1 MLAGALAVLAV
12 LVFVLT
18 PRPVARGTAIVLL
31 TSAAGD
37 HLAPTTV
44 QLGANKLTVTG
55 DAPRAPDTNTAVRL
69 GLAAGAY
76 PIKVGGDLVPA
87 TLSVQAGQV
96 EPLLLAV
103 RGGQVVQGGVYSGI
117 GNVNLGLQE
126 LSARLTPIP
135 DFHLVDQDGRAI
147 DRRALLGKDTVIA
160 AFHTTCRETCPLYT
174 ALMFQLRKAAPDVRL
189 IEVTTDP
196 ATDTPAV
203 LRTYRSA
210 IGADWLFATGQPEDV
225 TEFWAPFGVTLAAGD
240 THTSALA
247 LVDRFGFIRA
257 AETGV
262 PDVGGGLPAALD
274 AQLNEE
280 GRRLLAGHGE
290 GWGAPQVI
298 DKLRTL
304 SASGQSESGGPATS
318 FSLPATDGRRL
329 SLEEFKGR
337 PVILNFWWAG
347 CPPCREEMPGL
358 QRYADS
364 HPDVALLFVDPVDGP
379 AGARAFAE
387 SVHVH
392 APVMLDADGR
402 VAAAYKVASYPTTFF
417 LHRDGKIASRYPL
430 ALTPDSLSAHMSNL
444 GAG

>member
-1 MLAGALAVLAV
+1 LAGALGVLAV

-18 PRPVARGTAIVLL
+18 PRPVASGTAIVLL
-31 TSAAGD
+31 TSSAGD
-37 HLAPTTV
+37 HLAPTPVELGVNKVTV
-44 QLGANKLTVTG
+44 GG
-55 DAPRAPDTNTAVRL
+55 DAPKAPDTNTAVRL
-69 GLAAGAY
+69 RLGPGTY
-76 PIKVGGDLVPA
+76 PIKVGGNPVPA
-87 TLSVQAGQV
+87 TLTVQAGQV

-103 RGGQVVQGGVYSGI
+103 HSGQVVRGGVYSGI
-117 GNVNLGLQE
+117 SNVNLGLQE
-126 LSARLTPIP
+126 LSGRLTPIP
-135 DFHLVDQDGRAI
+135 DFHLVDQDGRTI
-147 DRRALLGKDTVIA
+147 DREALLGKDTVIA
-160 AFHTTCRETCPLYT
+160 AFHTTCHETCPLYT

-203 LRTYRSA
+203 LSAYRST
-210 IGADWLFATGQPEDV
+210 IGADWQFATGQPDDV
-225 TEFWAPFGVTLAAGD
+225 TRFWAPFGVTLAAGD

-262 PDVGGGLPAALD
+262 PDVGGGLPAALEP
-274 AQLNEE
+274 QLNQE
-280 GRRLLAGHGE
+280 GRRLLAGHGD
-290 GWGAPQVI
+290 GWGAPQVL
-298 DKLRTL
+298 DRLRTL
-304 SASGQSESGGPATS
+304 AAAGQIETGSQATS
-318 FSLPATDGRRL
+318 FTLPTADGGRL
-329 SLEEFKGR
+329 SLQEFSGR
-337 PVILNFWWAG
+337 PVVLNFWWAG
-347 CPPCREEMPGL
+347 CPPCREELPML

-364 HPDVALLFVDPVDGP
+364 HQNVALLLIDPVDGA

-392 APVMLDADGR
+392 APVLLDSDGQ

-417 LHRDGKIASRYPL
+417 LHRDGTIASRYPL